1 LATFLLLKHLYIKE
15 KQFLSEVTKNIVEFT
30 LIYNQQKT
38 KLYNYARKM
47 LGDTMMCEDIIQNV
61 FEKFFENMNSI
72 RNSERVDVWLYTTT
86 RNAIYTYYRT
96 KKIRVDQFNVLDTD
110 EIEIN
115 SSVKLEEELELKE
128 LHELIMNELDKL
140 EVEQRDAFLL
150 KEYGN
155 LSYKEISEVMKI
167 DENLVKSRLYKTR
180 QRLIAKLSKVIL
192 NER

>member
-1 LATFLLLKHLYIKE
+1 
-15 KQFLSEVTKNIVEFT
+15 
-30 LIYNQQKT
+30 
-38 KLYNYARKM
+38 M
-47 LGDTMMCEDIIQNV
+47 
-61 FEKFFENMNSI
+61 
-72 RNSERVDVWLYTTT
+72 
-86 RNAIYTYYRT
+86 
-96 KKIRVDQFNVLDTD
+96 LDTN

-140 EVEQRDAFLL
+140 EIEQREVFLL

-155 LSYKEISEVMKI
+155 LSYKEISDVMKI

-192 NER
+192 NES